1 MSESFLPLKGKVHF
15 IKPSQKLVP
24 FLMHSLLNI
33 NRAFLQYYISL
44 VRVKW
49 TSKMLINHGI
59 EFENRDYSFSLYLFF
74 CHLPKGGVLKTLPII
89 PRVCGVWTFKRRS
102 SLIHIF
108 AKLSLIGWPTNQN
121 LKQSSRFLP
130 VEAYYLHN
138 GMGAW
143 KNNFVHKKHFFYKT
157 VNGKIFL
164 DIEILLLKNLYVCYC
179 LFGNF

>member
-1 MSESFLPLKGKVHF
+1 MESLGASAMEKHVLTRFQRTEQTESCQGGLRRWLGT
-15 IKPSQKLVP
+15 QKLRKPDICPV
-24 FLMHSLLNI
+24 
-33 NRAFLQYYISL
+33 
-44 VRVKW
+44 
-49 TSKMLINHGI
+49 
-59 EFENRDYSFSLYLFF
+59 DFF
-74 CHLPKGGVLKTLPII
+74 ICHLPTKGGVLKTMPII

-143 KNNFVHKKHFFYKT
+143 KNNFVHKEQFFFQT
-157 VNGKIFL
+157 VNG
-164 DIEILLLKNLYVCYC
+164 
-179 LFGNF
+179 